1 MKTCST
7 CQIPKAIECFS
18 PRKDRPGQVDP
29 RCKDCQKTRAARTR
43 KANPDKHKKLSKDA
57 YLRRKKAVFDYYGG
71 VCVCCG
77 ESRLEFLVMDHKE
90 QDGAEHR
97 RSIGICRGQ
106 YRGTGHNF
114 YLWLEKQGFP
124 DVGLQILCANCNTAR
139 GKYGVCPH
147 QTQPG
152 FVDGLGI

>member
-7 CQIPKAIECFS
+7 CQTQKPIECFS

-29 RCKDCQKTRAARTR
+29 RCKDCQKNRAA
-43 KANPDKHKKLSKDA
+43 KARGSDPDTHKKKSKDA
-57 YLRRKKAVFDYYGG
+57 YLRRKKAVFAQYGG

-77 ESRLEFLVMDHKE
+77 ESRLEFLVIDHKE

-124 DVGLQILCANCNTAR
+124 DVVQILCANCNTAR
-139 GKYGVCPH
+139 GKYGGCPH
-147 QTQPG
+147 QAAMT
-152 FVDGLGI
+152 FSDGLGI